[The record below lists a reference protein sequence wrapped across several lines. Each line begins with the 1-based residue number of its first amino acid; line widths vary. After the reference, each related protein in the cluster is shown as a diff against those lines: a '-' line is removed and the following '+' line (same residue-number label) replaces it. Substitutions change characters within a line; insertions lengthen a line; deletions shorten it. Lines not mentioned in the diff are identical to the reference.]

1 MVTYSD
7 LSFEG
12 KVPTGAFWALS
23 GAILYAVYLVALRRR
38 VDHEDKLD
46 IPLFFGKYAEGLF
59 QLFINF
65 PWKAVFHLNQTFR
78 YARGSGSVGKALDW
92 GLKGF

>member
-46 IPLFFGKYAEGLF
+46 IPLFFGKYTEGLF
-59 QLFINF
+59 QLFKKL
-65 PWKAVFHLNQTFR
+65 PME
-78 YARGSGSVGKALDW
+78 GSKSFES
-92 GLKGF
+92 GLAQA

>member
-7 LSFEG
+7 LAFEG
-12 KVPTGAFWALS
+12 KVPAGVLWALS

-46 IPLFFGKYAEGLF
+46 IPLFFGE
-59 QLFINF
+59 FISCRN
-65 PWKAVFHLNQTFR
+65 
-78 YARGSGSVGKALDW
+78 LDT
-92 GLKGF
+92 

>member
-7 LSFEG
+7 LAFEG
-12 KVPTGAFWALS
+12 KVPAGALWALS

-46 IPLFFGKYAEGLF
+46 IPLFFGKISTCYSLYMHFVIKVQLNNAEHVL
-59 QLFINF
+59 
-65 PWKAVFHLNQTFR
+65 
-78 YARGSGSVGKALDW
+78 
-92 GLKGF
+92 

>member
-46 IPLFFGKYAEGLF
+46 IPLFFGKYTEGLS
-59 QLFINF
+59 QLFIKL
-65 PWKAVFHLNQTFR
+65 PME
-78 YARGSGSVGKALDW
+78 GS
-92 GLKGF
+92 